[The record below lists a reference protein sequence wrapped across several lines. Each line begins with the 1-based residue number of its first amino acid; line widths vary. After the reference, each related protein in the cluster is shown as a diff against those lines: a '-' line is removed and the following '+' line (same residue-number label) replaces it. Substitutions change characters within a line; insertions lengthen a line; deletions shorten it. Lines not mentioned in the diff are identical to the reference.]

1 MKKVVL
7 MIVFTL
13 SSILSFGQIKS
24 NEAKL
29 QLVRNA
35 TLVIDYAGKKI
46 LIDPMLSPK
55 GAIDSWAGI
64 AKNPTVELKM
74 PVEEIVKD
82 VDLVIY
88 VNEFYLDNLKKVSA
102 IAGEETVYDFESFQ
116 RLLKYDKIFST

>member
-1 MKKVVL
+1 MRKVVL
-7 MIVFTL
+7 MMVFTL

-64 AKNPTVELKM
+64 AKTQQLN
-74 PVEEIVKD
+74 
-82 VDLVIY
+82 
-88 VNEFYLDNLKKVSA
+88 
-102 IAGEETVYDFESFQ
+102 
-116 RLLKYDKIFST
+116 